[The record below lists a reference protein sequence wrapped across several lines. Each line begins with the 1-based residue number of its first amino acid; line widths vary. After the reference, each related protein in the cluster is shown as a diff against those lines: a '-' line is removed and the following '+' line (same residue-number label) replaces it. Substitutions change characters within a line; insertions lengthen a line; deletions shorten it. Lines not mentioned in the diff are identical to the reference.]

1 MELIKD
7 IYLNVIK
14 LINFLYKICNLSI
27 KIKIY
32 NKLNQ
37 DIMILKVFLFS
48 LIKILFVNDILGNVK
63 MRATVSLF
71 P

>member
-37 DIMILKVFLFS
+37 DIMILKVFLF
-48 LIKILFVNDILGNVK
+48 F
-63 MRATVSLF
+63 R
-71 P
+71 